1 MSASDTVLM
10 VIDVQE
16 SFRQRP
22 FWSDADCP
30 TFIKRLQKLIHG
42 ANAQSIPVL
51 QIFHIADAGPYS
63 VASGFVKTLSPLSI
77 EPDAVFY
84 KRKPM
89 TDARGRTWSSD
100 EIKARSELVLDQ
112 RFARIATV
120 EQALAGPASKLAS

>member
-30 TFIKRLQKLIHG
+30 AFIKRLQKLIHG

-84 KRKPM
+84 KRKHS
-89 TDARGRTWSSD
+89 A
-100 EIKARSELVLDQ
+100 LVGSGLDVCSFKTESAVFLSAVSAQ
-112 RFARIATV
+112 
-120 EQALAGPASKLAS
+120 